1 MAVPHS
7 NMDSMDDMFAGDGGF
22 DYGASLDFLNR
33 WTSDQQ
39 QLTLPNTA
47 SPAPVAWNAQPA
59 LGQGHIAYSQPVS
72 PAQSSTITISNV
84 HC

>member
-1 MAVPHS
+1 
-7 NMDSMDDMFAGDGGF
+7 MDSMNDMFIGDGGSDF
-22 DYGASLDFLNR
+22 GASLDFLNR
-33 WTSDQQ
+33 WNSDQQ

-47 SPAPVAWNAQPA
+47 SPAPVTWNAQPA

-72 PAQSSTITISNV
+72 PTQSSTITISNV